1 MSHSGPMAEPIR
13 KCRPLLH
20 SLRAP
25 DILDSIADGV
35 YVTDTNRQIVFW
47 NKGAE
52 RITGWP
58 ASDVV
63 GRSCFD
69 NILIHEDKDGH
80 ALCGEEFCPLHRAI
94 ISDAPSQGAV
104 LVYAKTKPGARV
116 PVEVSVSPIH
126 DDEGT
131 VVGGVE
137 VFRDLSASEEDLR
150 CAQLIQK
157 QTLDC
162 ALPEDPRF
170 EFGIR
175 YVPHD
180 LIGGD
185 FYRLEAAGRDR
196 YACLVADVMGHGVS
210 AALYTMQLRVL
221 WEDLRP
227 RLDEPAAFFGLL
239 NSRLAVLARP
249 NGYFATAIFLLLDA
263 ATGALR
269 YVNAGHPAP
278 IVLRKNG
285 QAVFLE
291 EHGPGLGLFDG
302 TDYPEGRATLEVGD
316 TLVAYTDGATEIFNA
331 AGAELDEP
339 GLVRMLKRCGIGKM
353 KFHFDRL
360 EEELLRYST
369 NLRLPDDLTL
379 VRMRRR
385 G

>member
-1 MSHSGPMAEPIR
+1 M
-13 KCRPLLH
+13 
-20 SLRAP
+20 
-25 DILDSIADGV
+25 
-35 YVTDTNRQIVFW
+35 
-47 NKGAE
+47 
-52 RITGWP
+52 
-58 ASDVV
+58 
-63 GRSCFD
+63 
-69 NILIHEDKDGH
+69 
-80 ALCGEEFCPLHRAI
+80 
-94 ISDAPSQGAV
+94 

-157 QTLDC
+157 QTLEC

-185 FYRLEAAGRDR
+185 FYRLEAAGPDR

-227 RLDEPAAFFGLL
+227 HLDEPVVFFGKL
-239 NSRLAVLARP
+239 NSRLAALARP
-249 NGYFATAIFLLLDA
+249 NGSFATAIFLLLDA

-278 IVLRKNG
+278 IILRRNG
-285 QAVFLE
+285 QAVFLKKQ
-291 EHGPGLGLFDG
+291 GPGLGMLDG
-302 TDYPEGRATLEVGD
+302 ADYPEGRAKLAVGD
-316 TLVAYTDGATEIFNA
+316 TLVAYTNGATEIFNA
-331 AGAELDEP
+331 AGDELDGP

-360 EEELLRYST
+360 EEELLRYSA
-369 NLRLPDDLTL
+369 NIRLPDDLTL